1 MNLMK
6 TKHLLV
12 MIATAAFAAASS
24 AGGTAN
30 VSVSASVVGV
40 CKYSTATGSVSFT
53 LDPSV
58 GGAVSGTLSQPAFWC
73 TKGTSYSIADDN
85 GLNEIGTTH
94 RLKHASLT
102 EYIPY
107 TFSYTAS
114 GTGAGKSSPVT
125 MNISSSVLEADYI
138 DASEGSYADTVVLT
152 ITP

>member
-1 MNLMK
+1 MK

-12 MIATAAFAAASS
+12 MIATAAFAAS
-24 AGGTAN
+24 AAADTAT
-30 VSVSASVVGV
+30 VGVTASVVGV
-40 CKYSTATGSVSFT
+40 CKYSTATGSVDFT

-73 TKGTSYSIADDN
+73 TKGTSYSITDDN
-85 GLNEIGTTH
+85 GLNESGTTH

-114 GTGAGKSSPVT
+114 GTGAGKSTPVT
-125 MNISSSVLEADYI
+125 MNISASVAESDYI